1 MSVGTWEP
9 PGQKKQTN
17 IELSLIR
24 RFLSFAESVD
34 FEHKLADA
42 DFRSAGL
49 EKESWVMSTDK
60 EYWTELVSLE
70 LEELDSLARLF
81 TILERDID
89 GWEGGK
95 FCPVIYIV
103 KELRKRGESISEL
116 KRWIKTNSTNRYLP
130 YGSAI

>member
-9 PGQKKQTN
+9 PGQKKRTN

-34 FEHKLADA
+34 LEHKLADA

-81 TILERDID
+81 TILERDIA

-116 KRWIKTNSTNRYLP
+116 KRWIKTHSTNRYLP

>member
-9 PGQKKQTN
+9 PGQKKRIN
-17 IELSLIR
+17 IKLSLIR
-24 RFLSFAESVD
+24 RFLSFAESVN
-34 FEHKLADA
+34 FEHKLDEAE
-42 DFRSAGL
+42 FRAAGL
-49 EKESWVMSTDK
+49 EKESWVMSKEK
-60 EYWTELVSLE
+60 EYWAELVSLE
-70 LEELDSLARLF
+70 PGELELLARLF
-81 TILERDID
+81 TILERDLS

-116 KRWIKTNSTNRYLP
+116 KRWIKIHSTNRYLP

>member
-9 PGQKKQTN
+9 PGQKQQTN
-17 IELSLIR
+17 IELSLIK

-34 FEHKLADA
+34 FEHNLADA

-60 EYWTELVSLE
+60 ECWTELVSLE
-70 LEELDSLARLF
+70 LEELNSLARLF
-81 TILERDID
+81 TILERDLS

-116 KRWIKTNSTNRYLP
+116 KRWIKTHSTNRYLP
-130 YGSAI
+130 YGSAT

>member
-9 PGQKKQTN
+9 PGQKRTN

-34 FEHKLADA
+34 FEHKLDIT
-42 DFRSAGL
+42 DLRSAGL
-49 EKESWVMSTDK
+49 EKESWVMSKEK

-70 LEELDSLARLF
+70 SGELESLARLF
-81 TILERDID
+81 TMLERDLS

-116 KRWIKTNSTNRYLP
+116 KRWIKTHSTNRYLP

>member
-9 PGQKKQTN
+9 PGKKKRTN
-17 IELSLIR
+17 IKLSLIR
-24 RFLSFAESVD
+24 KFLSFAESVD
-34 FEHKLADA
+34 FEHKLDNT
-42 DFRSAGL
+42 DLRSAGL
-49 EKESWVMSTDK
+49 EKESWVMSKEK

-70 LEELDSLARLF
+70 SGELESLARLF
-81 TILERDID
+81 TMLERDLS

>member
-9 PGQKKQTN
+9 PGKKKRTN
-17 IELSLIR
+17 IKLSLIR
-24 RFLSFAESVD
+24 KFLSFAESVD
-34 FEHKLADA
+34 FEHKLDNTGL
-42 DFRSAGL
+42 RSAGL
-49 EKESWVMSTDK
+49 EKESWVMSKEK

-70 LEELDSLARLF
+70 LEELESLARLF
-81 TILERDID
+81 TIIERDLS

-95 FCPVIYIV
+95 YCPVIYIV
-103 KELRKRGESISEL
+103 KELRKRGDSISEL

>member
-9 PGQKKQTN
+9 PGQKKHN
-17 IELSLIR
+17 DIELSLIK

-34 FEHKLADA
+34 FDHKLADA

-60 EYWTELVSLE
+60 ECWTELVSLE
-70 LEELDSLARLF
+70 LEELNSLARLF
-81 TILERDID
+81 TILERDLS

-116 KRWIKTNSTNRYLP
+116 KRWIKTHSTNRYLP

>member
-9 PGQKKQTN
+9 PGQKKRTN
-17 IELSLIR
+17 IKMSLIR

-34 FEHKLADA
+34 FEHSLADA
-42 DFRSAGL
+42 DFHSAGL

-60 EYWTELVSLE
+60 ECWTELVSLE
-70 LEELDSLARLF
+70 SEELNSLARLF
-81 TILERDID
+81 TILERDLS

-116 KRWIKTNSTNRYLP
+116 KRWIKTHSTNRYLP

>member
-9 PGQKKQTN
+9 PGQKKHNN
-17 IELSLIR
+17 IELSLIK

-34 FEHKLADA
+34 FEHKLDDT
-42 DFRSAGL
+42 DFRSTGL
-49 EKESWVMSTDK
+49 EKENWVMSK
-60 EYWTELVSLE
+60 EKECWTELVSLE
-70 LEELDSLARLF
+70 LVQLELLARLF
-81 TILERDID
+81 TILERDLS

-116 KRWIKTNSTNRYLP
+116 KRWIKIHSTNRYLP

>member
-9 PGQKKQTN
+9 PEKKKRSH
-17 IELSLIR
+17 IKLSLIR
-24 RFLSFAESVD
+24 RFLSFAEKLD
-34 FEHKLADA
+34 LEHKITFEDIRCA
-42 DFRSAGL
+42 RL
-49 EKESWVMSTDK
+49 EKESWVMSK
-60 EYWTELVSLE
+60 EKDHWPELVSME
-70 LEELDSLARLF
+70 LEELDLLARLF
-81 TILERDID
+81 TILERDFS

-116 KRWIKTNSTNRYLP
+116 KRWIKTHSTNRYLP

>member
-9 PGQKKQTN
+9 PGQKKRTN
-17 IELSLIR
+17 IKMSLIR

-34 FEHKLADA
+34 FEHQLADA

-60 EYWTELVSLE
+60 ECWTELVSLE
-70 LEELDSLARLF
+70 SEELNSLARLF
-81 TILERDID
+81 TILERDLS

-103 KELRKRGESISEL
+103 KELRNRGDSISEL

>member
-9 PGQKKQTN
+9 PGKKKRNN
-17 IELSLIR
+17 IKLSLIR

-34 FEHKLADA
+34 LEHKLADA

-116 KRWIKTNSTNRYLP
+116 KRWIKTHSTNRYLP
-130 YGSAI
+130 FGSAI

>member
-9 PGQKKQTN
+9 PGKKKRTS
-17 IELSLIR
+17 IKLSLIR

-34 FEHKLADA
+34 FEHKLANA

-49 EKESWVMSTDK
+49 EKESWVMSK
-60 EYWTELVSLE
+60 EKECWTELVALE

-81 TILERDID
+81 TILERDLS

-116 KRWIKTNSTNRYLP
+116 KRWIKTHSTNRYLP